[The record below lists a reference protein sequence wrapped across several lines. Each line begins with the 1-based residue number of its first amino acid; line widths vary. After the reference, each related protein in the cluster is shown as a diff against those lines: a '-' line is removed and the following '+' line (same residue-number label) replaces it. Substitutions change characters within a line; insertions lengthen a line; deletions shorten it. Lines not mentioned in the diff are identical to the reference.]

1 MAKCLVTKLSGTVNN
16 DNLLRLGEIRIGMK
30 PHSSP
35 NIYNSSFM
43 IKASKE
49 IKLEIIGNGYFSN
62 YGLTENRG
70 KTMTIPANEETDVFV
85 SNGDYQIAI
94 LGVYYITKLHFHGNS
109 VVGTDVT
116 QRSININDLSRAK
129 GLESLD
135 ITAASNVSGDLS
147 SLSTLVNLNNLILST
162 TNITGDFSSLKNLVK
177 LTNLALE
184 NSKKMSG
191 NISSFA
197 AMTKL
202 KALQIECSSQVYGNI
217 DSLKNLSECK
227 KISIRYGSLSGDMAL
242 VPAKVRIVS
251 LIYGYNTHFT
261 WSTRPSSS
269 TIFGMEGSLTF
280 KDIDAMLKGIASC
293 QAVSDATGAEKI
305 ISVQGTRTSA
315 SDEAV
320 ATLQGKGYTISISK
334 T

>member
-1 MAKCLVTKLSGTVNN
+1 MAKCLVTKLSGKVDN
-16 DNLLRLGEIRIGMK
+16 DNLLRLGEMRIGMK

-35 NIYNSSFM
+35 NNYNSSFM

-62 YGLTENRG
+62 YGLTENHG

-109 VVGTDVT
+109 VVGTDTT
-116 QRSININDLSRAK
+116 QRSINIDDLSRAK

-135 ITAASNVSGDLS
+135 IQAASNVSGDLS
-147 SLSTLVNLNNLILST
+147 SLSTLVNLNNLILAT

-191 NISSFA
+191 DISSFA
-197 AMTKL
+197 AMTLL
-202 KALQIECSSQVYGNI
+202 KTLRIECSNQVYGNI
-217 DSLKNLSECK
+217 DSLQNLSECK
-227 KISIRYGSLSGDMAL
+227 TISIRYGSLSGDMAL
-242 VPAKVRIVS
+242 VPAKVKLVS
-251 LIYGYNTHFT
+251 LIYGNASVFT

-269 TIFGMEGSLTF
+269 TIFGMEGTLTF
-280 KDIDAMLKGIASC
+280 KDVDTMLKGMASC
-293 QAVSDATGAEKI
+293 QAVSDATGAEKV
-305 ISVQGTRTSA
+305 ISAQGTRTSA

-334 T
+334 A